1 MLLLAAALALVIGA
15 LLGLLGGGGSIL
27 TVPMLVYLLGVD
39 ATSAIPTSL
48 IVVGATAIAAIVP
61 AARAGNVRFRAGAFI
76 AAGAVAGAFAGGRL
90 ASLFPGRVLLAA
102 FGALMLAAAF
112 AMMRRR
118 APATAASTPPR
129 TLGVPAAL
137 AVGVAIGVVSGLVGA
152 GGGFLIVP
160 ALVLV
165 AGLSMRDAVGTSL
178 FVIALQSVA
187 GFAGQIAH
195 AHVDLTLAAI
205 VTAASIAGS
214 QIGVRLGA
222 RLSQDHLRGGFAW
235 LVLVLGTFVLGKEAH
250 PLAAAAAVALVLGF
264 TFTRKRAG
272 ATDAS
277 APAPASRT
285 PREPLDS
292 PRPAAISPNGAPL
305 PR

>member
-1 MLLLAAALALVIGA
+1 MLYVAAALALVIGA

-48 IVVGATAIAAIVP
+48 IVVGVTAIAALLP

-76 AAGAVAGAFAGGRL
+76 AGGAVLGAFAGGRL

-118 APATAASTPPR
+118 APATAAAR
-129 TLGVPAAL
+129 ALGVPAAL

-165 AGLSMRDAVGTSL
+165 AGLPMRDAVGTSL

-195 AHVDLTLAAI
+195 AHVDLTLAGV
-205 VTAASIAGS
+205 VTLASVAGS
-214 QIGVRLGA
+214 QIGVRLGNK
-222 RLSQDHLRGGFAW
+222 LSQDHLRGAFAW
-235 LVLVLGTFVLGKEAH
+235 LVLVLGAIVFGKEAH
-250 PLAAAAAVALVLGF
+250 PLAAAAGVALVF
-264 TFTRKRAG
+264 TLVARSRRRATSTRSLA
-272 ATDAS
+272 AS
-277 APAPASRT
+277 QPSALSLPP
-285 PREPLDS
+285 
-292 PRPAAISPNGAPL
+292 APL